1 MKRKESSILL
11 PDKVI
16 NDNINFIKEI
26 GGYGDKQKIIEY
38 VVNMTLRKFLSQ
50 GYQYEDAVDAAQEYV
65 QLPKTITNIDA
76 LLTYNNWYY
85 GGRQIYRFD
94 NTLAETLSSQ
104 TKDLPI
110 DTIVLEQLPCNDFF
124 IMRNY
129 NGNQGFFI
137 SVDISDNNYT
147 IIYTELCGNGKID
160 SCVVPIEKNVTLS
173 RALTNFLK
181 KEISAKRLKDNEEI
195 INQISLSFA
204 EKFQYL
210 LYLSAINAEITPVTR
225 DAIVKKAERKSQSE
239 APKRKSKSEVA
250 NVGYRIGSA
259 IRSAKEEK
267 ERVVYIHDDN
277 ATQKQGTP
285 KSPHVRRSHFHS
297 YWVGNGENKQLI
309 VKWVNTIFVK
319 GSKDLG
325 VSTVHDVN

>member
-239 APKRKSKSEVA
+239 APKRKSKSEIA
-250 NVGYRIGSA
+250 NVGYRIGFA
-259 IRSAKEEK
+259 IRFAKEEK
-267 ERVVYIHDDN
+267 ERVVYTHDDN
-277 ATQKQGTP
+277 TTQKQGTP

-319 GSKDLG
+319 GDSKG
-325 VSTVHDVN
+325 QTTIHDIK

>member
-1 MKRKESSILL
+1 M
-11 PDKVI
+11 
-16 NDNINFIKEI
+16 
-26 GGYGDKQKIIEY
+26 G
-38 VVNMTLRKFLSQ
+38 
-50 GYQYEDAVDAAQEYV
+50 
-65 QLPKTITNIDA
+65 
-76 LLTYNNWYY
+76 
-85 GGRQIYRFD
+85 

-259 IRSAKEEK
+259 MRSTKEEK
-267 ERVVYIHDDN
+267 ERVVYIYDDN
-277 ATQKQGTP
+277 TTQKQGTP

-319 GSKDLG
+319 GDSKDQ
-325 VSTVHDVN
+325 TTIHDIK

>member
-38 VVNMTLRKFLSQ
+38 VVKMTLRKFLSQ

-110 DTIVLEQLPCNDFF
+110 DTIVL
-124 IMRNY
+124 
-129 NGNQGFFI
+129 
-137 SVDISDNNYT
+137 
-147 IIYTELCGNGKID
+147 
-160 SCVVPIEKNVTLS
+160 
-173 RALTNFLK
+173 
-181 KEISAKRLKDNEEI
+181 
-195 INQISLSFA
+195 
-204 EKFQYL
+204 
-210 LYLSAINAEITPVTR
+210 
-225 DAIVKKAERKSQSE
+225 
-239 APKRKSKSEVA
+239 
-250 NVGYRIGSA
+250 
-259 IRSAKEEK
+259 
-267 ERVVYIHDDN
+267 
-277 ATQKQGTP
+277 
-285 KSPHVRRSHFHS
+285 
-297 YWVGNGENKQLI
+297 
-309 VKWVNTIFVK
+309 
-319 GSKDLG
+319 
-325 VSTVHDVN
+325 

>member
-1 MKRKESSILL
+1 MKHKETLL

-38 VVNMTLRKFLSQ
+38 VVNMTLRKFISQ

-181 KEISAKRLKDNEEI
+181 KEISANRLKDNEET
-195 INQISLSFA
+195 INQISLAFA

-210 LYLSAINAEITPVTR
+210 LYLSAVNAEITPVTK

-259 IRSAKEEK
+259 ICTAKEEREK
-267 ERVVYIHDDN
+267 VIYIHDN
-277 ATQKQGTP
+277 TTQKQGTP

-297 YWVGNGENKQLI
+297 YWVGNGENKKLI

>member
-1 MKRKESSILL
+1 MKHKEALL
-11 PDKVI
+11 PDKII

-26 GGYGDKQKIIEY
+26 GGHADNKKITEY
-38 VVNMTLRKFLSQ
+38 VVNMTLRNFLLQ
-50 GYQYEDAVDAAQEYV
+50 GYQYDDAVNAVEEYV
-65 QLPKTITNIDA
+65 QLPKTMANMEA
-76 LLTYNNWYY
+76 LMNYNNWYY

-94 NTLAETLSSQ
+94 DTLAETLSSQ
-104 TKDLPI
+104 AKDLPI

-129 NGNQGFFI
+129 KDNQGFFVSI
-137 SVDISDNNYT
+137 NISDSY
-147 IIYTELCGNGKID
+147 IITLTELCGNDKID
-160 SCVVPIEKNVTLS
+160 SCIIPIEKNMTLQQS
-173 RALTNFLK
+173 LTNFLRNAV
-181 KEISAKRLKDNEEI
+181 SAKRLKDNEEI
-195 INQISLSFA
+195 INQTSIIFA

-210 LYLSAINAEITPVTR
+210 LYLSAVNAEIIPVTK
-225 DAIVKKAERKSQSE
+225 DAIVKKAERKSTQRGS
-239 APKRKSKSEVA
+239 PKKSKSEVA

-277 ATQKQGTP
+277 ATQKQGAP

-297 YWVGNGENKQLI
+297 YWTGSGDDKQLV

-319 GSKDLG
+319 GDSKNR
-325 VSTVHDVN
+325 TTIHDIK

>member
-1 MKRKESSILL
+1 M
-11 PDKVI
+11 
-16 NDNINFIKEI
+16 
-26 GGYGDKQKIIEY
+26 G
-38 VVNMTLRKFLSQ
+38 
-50 GYQYEDAVDAAQEYV
+50 
-65 QLPKTITNIDA
+65 
-76 LLTYNNWYY
+76 
-85 GGRQIYRFD
+85 

-210 LYLSAINAEITPVTR
+210 LYLSAVNAEITPVTR

-277 ATQKQGTP
+277 TTQKQGTP

-319 GSKDLG
+319 GDSKEQ
-325 VSTVHDVN
+325 TTIHDIK

>member
-1 MKRKESSILL
+1 MKRKESILL

-26 GGYGDKQKIIEY
+26 GGYADNQKIIEY

-147 IIYTELCGNGKID
+147 IIYTELCENGKID

-210 LYLSAINAEITPVTR
+210 LYLSAVNAEITPVTR

-319 GSKDLG
+319 GDSKDQ
-325 VSTVHDVN
+325 TTIHDIK

>member
-259 IRSAKEEK
+259 MRSTKEEK
-267 ERVVYIHDDN
+267 ERVVYIYDDN
-277 ATQKQGTP
+277 TTQKQGTP

-319 GSKDLG
+319 GDSKDQ
-325 VSTVHDVN
+325 TTIHDIK

>member
-1 MKRKESSILL
+1 MKRKESILL
-11 PDKVI
+11 PDKVV

-26 GGYGDKQKIIEY
+26 GGYADNQKIIEY

-50 GYQYEDAVDAAQEYV
+50 GYQYEDAVDAVQEYV

-210 LYLSAINAEITPVTR
+210 LYLSAVNAEITPVTK

-259 IRSAKEEK
+259 ILTAKEEREK
-267 ERVVYIHDDN
+267 VIYIHDN
-277 ATQKQGTP
+277 TTQKQGTP

-297 YWVGNGENKQLI
+297 YWVGNGENKKLI

>member
-38 VVNMTLRKFLSQ
+38 VVKMTLRKFLSQ

-94 NTLAETLSSQ
+94 NTLAETLRSQ

-181 KEISAKRLKDNEEI
+181 KEISAKRLKNNEEI

-259 IRSAKEEK
+259 MRSTKEEK
-267 ERVVYIHDDN
+267 ERVVYIYDDN
-277 ATQKQGTP
+277 TTQKQGTP

-319 GSKDLG
+319 GDSKDQ
-325 VSTVHDVN
+325 TTIHDIK

>member
-65 QLPKTITNIDA
+65 QLPKIITNIDA

-210 LYLSAINAEITPVTR
+210 LYLSAVNAEITPVTK

-259 IRSAKEEK
+259 IRTAKEEREK
-267 ERVVYIHDDN
+267 VIYIHDN
-277 ATQKQGTP
+277 TTQKQGTP

-297 YWVGNGENKQLI
+297 YWVGNGENKKLI

>member
-1 MKRKESSILL
+1 MKRKESILL

-26 GGYGDKQKIIEY
+26 GGYADNQKIIEY

-210 LYLSAINAEITPVTR
+210 LYLSAVNAEITPVTR

-319 GSKDLG
+319 GDSKEQ
-325 VSTVHDVN
+325 TTIHDIK

>member
-65 QLPKTITNIDA
+65 QLPKTITNIDT

-259 IRSAKEEK
+259 MRSTKEEK
-267 ERVVYIHDDN
+267 ERVVYIYDDN
-277 ATQKQGTP
+277 TTQKQGTP
-285 KSPHVRRSHFHS
+285 KSPHVRRSYFHS

-319 GSKDLG
+319 GDSKDQ
-325 VSTVHDVN
+325 TTIHDIK

>member
-65 QLPKTITNIDA
+65 QLPKTITNIDT

-259 IRSAKEEK
+259 MRSTKEEK
-267 ERVVYIHDDN
+267 ERVVYIYDDN
-277 ATQKQGTP
+277 TTQKQGTP

-319 GSKDLG
+319 GDSKDQ
-325 VSTVHDVN
+325 TTIHDIK